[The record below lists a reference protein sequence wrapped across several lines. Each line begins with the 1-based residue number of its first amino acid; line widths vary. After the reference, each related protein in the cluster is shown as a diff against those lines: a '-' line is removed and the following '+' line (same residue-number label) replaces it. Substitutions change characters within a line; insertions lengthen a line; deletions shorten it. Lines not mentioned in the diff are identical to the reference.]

1 MKKHKRFLI
10 NLSKIKSNKVNIK
23 NKINKKNLAIIGIC
37 IFSLIFMIN
46 MFTGNQKYHL
56 YEDSEEQL
64 QYKRQQEFIAK
75 LVPIAE
81 KNYKE
86 FGVFPS
92 VTIAQ
97 AIHES
102 GWGESG
108 LSVQAN
114 NLFGIKADESWSGD
128 ILEMPTQE
136 YVNGEAVTTIAKWRV
151 YDKFEDSVRD
161 HGKFLKENQRY
172 EDAGV
177 FDAENYIEQVQAIK
191 LAGYA
196 TDPEYANLICNT
208 IEAYSL
214 NRYDF
219 DLGEGNNDIDK

>member
-10 NLSKIKSNKVNIK
+10 NLIKIKSNKVNIK

-108 LSVQAN
+108 LFVQAN
-114 NLFGIKADESWSGD
+114 NLFGIKAGVV
-128 ILEMPTQE
+128 I
-136 YVNGEAVTTIAKWRV
+136 
-151 YDKFEDSVRD
+151 
-161 HGKFLKENQRY
+161 FLKCQHKSMLMAKQLQQY
-172 EDAGV
+172 QSG
-177 FDAENYIEQVQAIK
+177 
-191 LAGYA
+191 
-196 TDPEYANLICNT
+196 EYMI
-208 IEAYSL
+208 
-214 NRYDF
+214 
-219 DLGEGNNDIDK
+219 DLRIP